1 MTQLSLFLILIFFI
15 KKSYD
20 TQLVVSIIGKFEKN
34 YSGHFEKIN
43 KMLAPVWISFFTGI
57 FSFKMLTSS
66 AWPITLNPPHT
77 LHKVTGVLM
86 CDYKEIMRV
95 IRPVN
100 FILVCGKKT
109 ANSST
114 LATYNRGL
122 GLQFPKGK
130 QKGFIKTHR
139 PHTKSQRRE
148 SLRRNELSC
157 SIYFPLNFIFSDNW
171 AWVLTLDF

>member
-1 MTQLSLFLILIFFI
+1 MCRVTPKEQGVLEVSKHPSKLEPRDAYFWNSPHSEGVTKHKKWHNFFFLIIFL

-20 TQLVVSIIGKFEKN
+20 TQLVVSIIGKIEKN

-43 KMLAPVWISFFTGI
+43 KMLAPVWISFFTSI

-66 AWPITLNPPHT
+66 SWPITLNPPHT
-77 LHKVTGVLM
+77 LHKVTGVLI

-100 FILVCGKKT
+100 FILFCGKKT

-114 LATYNRGL
+114 LAN
-122 GLQFPKGK
+122 LQ
-130 QKGFIKTHR
+130 
-139 PHTKSQRRE
+139 QRIGIAI
-148 SLRRNELSC
+148 C
-157 SIYFPLNFIFSDNW
+157 
-171 AWVLTLDF
+171 